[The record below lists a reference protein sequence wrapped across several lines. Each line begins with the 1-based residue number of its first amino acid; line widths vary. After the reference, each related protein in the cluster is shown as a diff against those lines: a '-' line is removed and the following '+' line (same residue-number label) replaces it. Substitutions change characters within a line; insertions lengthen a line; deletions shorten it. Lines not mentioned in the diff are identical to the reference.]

1 MMTNTNPVYELVM
14 VIDDTPEDLYITNR
28 VILKNNFASTVL
40 QFSMAQEALKYL
52 QDNQSAIDK
61 IPQIIFLDIHM
72 PVMNG
77 FEFLKAYDRLPD
89 FIKQHNKIYV
99 ISSTFDEGDI
109 INVRR
114 DKNAKDFF
122 EKPLTREA
130 MEKVLQQ
137 KI

>member
-1 MMTNTNPVYELVM
+1 MMTNINPVYDLVM

-89 FIKQHNKIYV
+89 FIKQHNKVYV

-109 INVRR
+109 INVRK

>member
-1 MMTNTNPVYELVM
+1 MMTNINPVYDLVM

-89 FIKQHNKIYV
+89 LIKQHNKVYV
-99 ISSTFDEGDI
+99 VSSTFDEGDI
-109 INVRR
+109 INVRK